1 MTDLRAI
8 GETTPSALALAD
20 ALRRRGAP
28 RRTSVIRPPSLSAA
42 SLLTS
47 VRKLAQH
54 RHLLWALSVHRIKV
68 RYKQSV
74 LGILWAILQ
83 PLSMMLI
90 FTFLFSYVARMPSD
104 GAPYALFAYTAL
116 LPWNFL
122 SSAVSNSTTSLVSHS
137 QFVTK
142 VYFPR
147 EILPLSYVVASLF
160 DFAVASTLL
169 VGLLIHY
176 RVPLTINALYAIPLM
191 VVLSGATIGTAFL
204 LAATNAR
211 FRDIGVAVPMLLQ
224 LWLYASPVI
233 YPLSVVPQRFRTI
246 YQLNPM
252 VGVIENFRQVI
263 LRGAPPDVQ
272 SFAISAAVSVLLLVC
287 AYIYFKWMD
296 ATMADFI

>member
-1 MTDLRAI
+1 VAELSAIPDLSSTA
-8 GETTPSALALAD
+8 PD
-20 ALRRRGAP
+20 AAAARRRTGP
-28 RRTSVIRPPSLSAA
+28 RRVAVIRAPSLSAA
-42 SLLTS
+42 SLVASLS
-47 VRKLAQH
+47 KLAQH

-90 FTFLFSYVARMPSD
+90 FTFLFAYVARMPSD

-116 LPWNFL
+116 LPWNFF
-122 SSAVSNSTTSLVSHS
+122 SSSVSNATTSLVSHS

-169 VGLLIHY
+169 VALMIHY

-191 VVLSGATIGTAFL
+191 AVLCCSTIGTAL
-204 LAATNAR
+204 LLSATNAR
-211 FRDIGVAVPMLLQ
+211 VRDVGVAVPLLLQ

-233 YPLSVVPQRFRTI
+233 YPLSVVPARVRTI

-263 LRGAPPDVQ
+263 LRGAPPDFP
-272 SFAISAAVSVLLLVC
+272 SFATSAAVSVLLLVC

>member
-1 MTDLRAI
+1 LSAI
-8 GETTPSALALAD
+8 QESATAAAIAGERSA
-20 ALRRRGAP
+20 RRGGP
-28 RRTSVIRPPSLSAA
+28 RRISVMRAPSLSGA
-42 SLLTS
+42 SLLAS
-47 VRKLAQH
+47 LGKLAQH
-54 RHLLWALSVHRIKV
+54 RHLLWALSLHRIKV

-90 FTFLFSYVARMPSD
+90 FTFLLSYVARMPSD

-116 LPWNFL
+116 LPWNLL
-122 SSAVSNSTTSLVSHS
+122 SSSVSNATTSLVSHS

-160 DFAVASTLL
+160 DFAVASILL
-169 VGLLIHY
+169 VGMMIHY
-176 RVPLTINALYAIPLM
+176 RVPLGLNTLYVLPLLALL
-191 VVLSGATIGTAFL
+191 GCTTIGTAL
-204 LAATNAR
+204 LFSATNAR
-211 FRDIGVAVPMLLQ
+211 FRDIGVAVPLFMQ
-224 LWLYASPVI
+224 LWLFATPVI
-233 YPLSVVPQRFRTI
+233 YPLSVVPARVRTV

-263 LRGAPPDVQ
+263 LRGAAPDFQ
-272 SFAISAAVSVLLLVC
+272 SLAMSAVVGVLLLVC

-296 ATMADFI
+296 GTMADFI

>member
-1 MTDLRAI
+1 VAELSGVHQRS
-8 GETTPSALALAD
+8 PSSLVVD
-20 ALRRRGAP
+20 GLRRRSGP
-28 RRTSVIRPPSLSAA
+28 RRISVIGPPALSGAGVLGSLS
-42 SLLTS
+42 
-47 VRKLAQH
+47 KLAQH

-90 FTFLFSYVARMPSD
+90 FTFLFSYLVKMPSD

-122 SSAVSNSTTSLVSHS
+122 SSAVSNGTASLVSHT

-160 DFAVASTLL
+160 DLAVASTLL
-169 VGLLIHY
+169 IGLMVHY
-176 RVPLTINALYAIPLM
+176 GVPLTINALYAVPLM
-191 VVLSGATIGTAFL
+191 AVLSCLTVGTAFL
-204 LAATNAR
+204 FSATNAR
-211 FRDIGVAVPMLLQ
+211 VRDIGVAVPLLLQ

-233 YPLSVVPQRFRTI
+233 YPLSVVPARVRTI
-246 YQLNPM
+246 YELNPM
-252 VGVIENFRQVI
+252 VGVVENFRRVI
-263 LRGAPPDVQ
+263 LRGVPPDFH
-272 SFAISAAVSVLLLVC
+272 SLAISAAVSLLLLVC